1 MKQTLCAFA
10 LIVACAFGVQAQD
23 AGFAVQITPENPTS
37 QQVVQIT
44 VTGFCYGD
52 PVQKGNVFEITF
64 GPVCVGPPI
73 PITETFFVGPL
84 APGPYVVRVVQ
95 GVEPGDPPA
104 GGPPLFERSFVV
116 AAAPAPVP
124 APTLNEYALMF
135 LAAALALIAFRR
147 AM

>member
-1 MKQTLCAFA
+1 MKQTVRTCVFLLLCAFT
-10 LIVACAFGVQAQD
+10 IQAQD
-23 AGFAVQITPENPTS
+23 VPFTVQITPETPTS

-44 VTGFCYGD
+44 VTGFCYGA

-104 GGPPLFERSFVV
+104 GGPPLFERPFVV

-135 LAAALALIAFRR
+135 LAGALALVALRR